1 MKADILFIS
10 PIIPLKQGVG
20 LAMRAWM
27 FLEALVQE
35 YRVLLLVIPVVPQV
49 NPDEG
54 LRAIRDLGVDIEQ
67 LPNRTLEDARAA
79 LAFTLQLVSDHS
91 FQAIHI
97 FRLYMLP
104 FVREIFNLP
113 QTQWPKIILDMD
125 DYESKTHVRLAEHS
139 RLIHQPDPSLLQK
152 AKQLAKMEDKYAGFC
167 QRVYV
172 CTNADRDELNQRFP
186 GNRFQA
192 IPNAVYLP
200 QPFSAEKYSPVFT
213 FLFVGTL
220 GYAPNE
226 DAALFFCREV
236 LPQIRKAYTEPL
248 QVAIAGINPGPRIRA
263 LSQDP
268 EISVT
273 GFVPDLGP
281 YYQQAH
287 VALVPI
293 RVGGGMRIKVLEAF
307 SYRCPV
313 VSTSIGAEGIDA
325 IPEKHILIADTAA
338 GFAGQCLRLIQE
350 PGLGSS
356 LARNAFELVATRYRM
371 EHVQELIRQD
381 YHHLLLS

>member
-113 QTQWPKIILDMD
+113 
-125 DYESKTHVRLAEHS
+125 
-139 RLIHQPDPSLLQK
+139 
-152 AKQLAKMEDKYAGFC
+152 
-167 QRVYV
+167 
-172 CTNADRDELNQRFP
+172 
-186 GNRFQA
+186 
-192 IPNAVYLP
+192 
-200 QPFSAEKYSPVFT
+200 
-213 FLFVGTL
+213 
-220 GYAPNE
+220 
-226 DAALFFCREV
+226 
-236 LPQIRKAYTEPL
+236 
-248 QVAIAGINPGPRIRA
+248 
-263 LSQDP
+263 
-268 EISVT
+268 
-273 GFVPDLGP
+273 
-281 YYQQAH
+281 
-287 VALVPI
+287 
-293 RVGGGMRIKVLEAF
+293 
-307 SYRCPV
+307 
-313 VSTSIGAEGIDA
+313 
-325 IPEKHILIADTAA
+325 
-338 GFAGQCLRLIQE
+338 
-350 PGLGSS
+350 
-356 LARNAFELVATRYRM
+356 
-371 EHVQELIRQD
+371 
-381 YHHLLLS
+381 